1 MGNTHGQRLAK
12 NSLRRCYLNYD
23 LRAEKAPG
31 KEAQWWRI
39 CLPMQETE
47 ETQVWSLGREDP
59 VEKEM
64 ATCFSI
70 LAWEIIW
77 TKEPGR
83 LQSMGSQRLGHNWAT
98 EHTHTHTHTQAQS
111 RQRASLWGEKQKHRR
126 FLWIVLRNSVSAGT
140 SLAVQW
146 LRLCLLMQ
154 WLWVRSRIRELRLH
168 VLHGQ
173 KPKHK
178 HYCNKLIKDL
188 NKWSAFEKNL

>member
-1 MGNTHGQRLAK
+1 MTWGLRRHLAKRHNGEESACQCRRHKRRRFDPWVGKIPWRRKWQPALVFLHGKLYGQR
-12 NSLRRCYLNYD
+12 SLVGCSPWDRKD
-23 LRAEKAPG
+23 LDT
-31 KEAQWWRI
+31 
-39 CLPMQETE
+39 TE
-47 ETQVWSLGREDP
+47 QL
-59 VEKEM
+59 
-64 ATCFSI
+64 SI
-70 LAWEIIW
+70 
-77 TKEPGR
+77 
-83 LQSMGSQRLGHNWAT
+83 
-98 EHTHTHTHTQAQS
+98 HTHTHTQAQS